1 MELIPSIDLMEGRVV
16 RLVRGDPQAPTVY
29 SHDPVRTA
37 RRWEA
42 AGADALHI
50 VDLDATL
57 GRQRDHR
64 QTILDIIGQVN
75 IPVQVGGG
83 IRTPERAAEWL
94 EAGARKVVIGT
105 MAFHNRRALE
115 MVLHRFGSE
124 RIMVAIDYATDR
136 VMIKGWQEATA
147 LEPLK
152 ALGQLLHA
160 GVRQFLMTSIA
171 RDGTLE
177 GADLTTL
184 RAAAQLQG
192 ARIYASGGVSSIDDL
207 RRLDRAGVTGVIM
220 GKALYEGRLTLD
232 AARRVM
238 AR

>member
-1 MELIPSIDLMEGRVV
+1 MELIPSIDLMEGKVV
-16 RLVRGDPQAPTVY
+16 RLMRGDPQAPTVY
-29 SHDPVRTA
+29 SDDPVRTA
-37 RRWEA
+37 RHWEA

-57 GRQRDHR
+57 GHHRDHR
-64 QTILDIIGQVN
+64 QTILDIIDRVN

-94 EAGARKVVIGT
+94 EAGARRVVVGT

-115 MVLHRFGSE
+115 TILRQLGSE
-124 RIMVAIDYATDR
+124 RIMVAVDYAADR

-147 LEPLK
+147 IEPLE
-152 ALGQLLHA
+152 ALRQLLHI
-160 GVRQFLMTSIA
+160 GVQQFLMTSIA

-184 RAAAQLQG
+184 RAAAQLDG

-207 RRLDRAGVTGVIM
+207 RRLDRVGVTGVIM

-232 AARRVM
+232 AARRVVVP
-238 AR
+238 